1 MRCRL
6 RNDLYC
12 VGWGVKLYS
21 NQTYALCVCVAG
33 DLLPADGVV
42 LQSNDLKVDESAL
55 TGESDLVKK
64 SDTADSMLLSGQSSS
79 HGETICPSADRGGST
94 SVRGRI
100 RSPHMPGSLAVALRA

>member
-1 MRCRL
+1 MR
-6 RNDLYC
+6 
-12 VGWGVKLYS
+12 
-21 NQTYALCVCVAG
+21 CVCVAG

-100 RSPHMPGSLAVALRA
+100 RSPHSPGGLAVALRA